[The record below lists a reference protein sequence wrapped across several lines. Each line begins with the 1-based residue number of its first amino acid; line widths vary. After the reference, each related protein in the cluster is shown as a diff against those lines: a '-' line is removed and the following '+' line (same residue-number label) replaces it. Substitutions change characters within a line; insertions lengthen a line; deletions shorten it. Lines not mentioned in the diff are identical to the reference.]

1 MPFTSIQNN
10 LCSITVLIFKIKIQR
25 ICNDCKVQHQVPSV
39 KWPLPL
45 FVHTINKGTSDSLLA
60 NEFWMV
66 FCLQDFLQSSWH
78 LILASWNWHFILQKK
93 INEMCFTN
101 NQDLWYV
108 LKWSVGFFLTFLSAW
123 ALKGHQLCFGT
134 RLLHADR
141 GKGLDCCL
149 TTNNPQTLL
158 ISLPPQL
165 WGMENGILQKR
176 HRGEGQY
183 WKVTFLEVNIKYSD
197 SSFTWHHWRFTIIF
211 WSRCYYSNMWMT

>member
-10 LCSITVLIFKIKIQR
+10 LCSITVLIFKIKTQR

-134 RLLHADR
+134 RLLQAD
-141 GKGLDCCL
+141 GVKVS
-149 TTNNPQTLL
+149 TVAWPQTIPKRFWFLYRHSCEAWKMESFRSVIEGKVSTERSLFWKL
-158 ISLPPQL
+158 ISS
-165 WGMENGILQKR
+165 
-176 HRGEGQY
+176 
-183 WKVTFLEVNIKYSD
+183 T
-197 SSFTWHHWRFTIIF
+197 
-211 WSRCYYSNMWMT
+211 